1 MHNVEKDRTHKDL
14 TGLYEE
20 IQSVRRDMEASAA
33 TGRTMKSTRAWE
45 KLMKSYRL
53 DVKVNNVII
62 ATFTEDDIVD
72 HFPESLMLRILSVL
86 YLERRDLNFS

>member
-1 MHNVEKDRTHKDL
+1 MHNIEKDRIYKDL

-33 TGRTMKSTRAWE
+33 TGRAMKLTTAWE

-53 DVKVNNVII
+53 DVKVNTIM
-62 ATFTEDDIVD
+62 TLF
-72 HFPESLMLRILSVL
+72 
-86 YLERRDLNFS
+86 Y

>member
-14 TGLYEE
+14 TDSYKE

-45 KLMKSYRL
+45 KLMQSYRL
-53 DVKVNNVII
+53 DVKVNNII
-62 ATFTEDDIVD
+62 IGNATFTEDDIIVII
-72 HFPESLMLRILSVL
+72 F
-86 YLERRDLNFS
+86 LNL